1 MRLIRI
7 GKYIGTI
14 FALLCL
20 LCALTGC
27 GPKEVP
33 VLPEG
38 LTVAGVDIGGMNAE
52 KAKAALHQATDGTY
66 TQKAMVLR
74 AIDTRIE
81 LSPTESAAAL
91 DVEGLVDA
99 AFSEEGLTD
108 WTNFL
113 TLNTDAIRAAVENFA
128 GKFNA
133 AVVQPECRLEAEA
146 LLVTLGTPGRAVD
159 EEKLYEA
166 VLEAYCHNTFLVEAE
181 YTMTQP
187 ELPDLQPLLN
197 QVYAAP
203 VDAVMDP
210 ETFAITP
217 GTDGYGFDLVDA
229 NGQLASAEAGQT
241 VTIPLGPISPAVTG
255 EMLLDQAFPDTL
267 SAWQSDCTDSE
278 DRTTNLRLACEAI
291 NGKILY
297 PGDVF
302 SYNETLGRRTAE
314 KGYRP
319 APAYIG
325 NKTVYTRGGGIC
337 QVSSALY
344 YCTLIADLEIV
355 YRTYHSYMQTYV
367 PIGMDATVSWGTLDY
382 KFRNDTEHPILIVA
396 SVYDSQVHVELRGTD
411 EKDYY
416 VEMEYEVLSTTPYN
430 VLYETYPADNS
441 QGYTN
446 GQVLVEPYAGCQ
458 AKTYK
463 CKYDKETGALLS
475 RDYEDYSSYHK
486 RDAVVCQIEGEED
499 ITGKVTFAG
508 SEG

>member
-1 MRLIRI
+1 MRPIHI
-7 GKYIGTI
+7 GKYIGSI

-38 LTVAGVDIGGMNAE
+38 LTAAGVDIGGMNAE
-52 KAKAALHQATDGTY
+52 EAKAALHQATDGTY
-66 TQKAMVLR
+66 TQKAMVLQ
-74 AIDTRIE
+74 AMDTRIE
-81 LSPTESAAAL
+81 LSPTDSKAAL

-99 AFSEEGLTD
+99 AFSKEGLTD
-108 WTNFL
+108 WTAFL
-113 TLNTDAIRAAVENFA
+113 TLDTDAIRAAVAQLSEQ
-128 GKFNA
+128 FNA
-133 AVVQPECRLEAEA
+133 DVAQPECRLEAEA
-146 LLVTLGTPGRAVD
+146 LSVTMGTPGRTVD

-166 VLEAYCHNTFLVEAE
+166 VLEAYYQNTFLAEAE
-181 YTMTQP
+181 YALTQP

-197 QVYAAP
+197 QVYVAP

-217 GTDGYGFDLVDA
+217 GADGYGFDMDA
-229 NGQLASAEAGQT
+229 AAELLRGAEPGET
-241 VTIPLGPISPAVTG
+241 LTIPLGPIAPEIT
-255 EMLLDQAFPDTL
+255 EQTLLEEAFPDTL
-267 SAWQSDCTDSE
+267 GAWQSDCTDSE

-319 APAYIG
+319 APAYFG
-325 NKTVYTRGGGIC
+325 NKTVYTLGGGIC

-382 KFRNDTEHPILIVA
+382 KFRNDTKHPILIVA
-396 SVYDSQVHVELRGTD
+396 SVYDDQVHVELRGTD
-411 EKDYY
+411 EKEYY
-416 VEMEYEVLSTTPYN
+416 VEMEYEVLSTTPFN
-430 VLYETYPADNS
+430 ILYETYPAGNS

-463 CKYDKETGALLS
+463 CKYDKETGQLIS
-475 RDYEDYSSYHK
+475 REYEAYSNYHK